1 MADPLP
7 ITGKDVSVEVV
18 VNGVPLKLTSSVV
31 SFNEDE
37 VFDMVETEHLGTDN
51 VQVKKLPKGWRGE
64 MTISRKSGNI
74 DDFADAYNLA
84 LRNNVPV
91 LIMITRV
98 LRFSDNTSRTHVYP
112 DVTISGLSTNAQR
125 GQNVNSRLPWRC
137 GVERI

>member
-18 VNGVPLKLTSSVV
+18 VNGVPLKLTSKVV
-31 SFNEDE
+31 SYNEDE
-37 VFDMVETEHLGTDN
+37 VADMVESEHLGTDN

-64 MTISRKSGNI
+64 MTVSRKDGNL
-74 DDFADAYNLA
+74 DDFVDAYNLA

-91 LIMITRV
+91 VIMITRV
-98 LRFSDNTSRTHVYP
+98 QRYNDGTSRTHVYP
-112 DVTISGLSTNAQR
+112 EVTIAGLSTNAQR
-125 GQNVNSRLPWRC
+125 GQNVTSRLPWRC